1 MRISILALLWAGLAA
16 CPLLRAQSTFGTVL
30 DTVTEAEFSVPIA
43 RRTVAKVTARVPV
56 IDTEKGVIADSKTS
70 EQITRLPLNDCAT
83 DGLARVGGG
92 RCIAPTICGGT
103 GPG

>member
-1 MRISILALLWAGLAA
+1 VLSWAVLLA

-43 RRTVAKVTARVPV
+43 RRTVAKVTARVPL
-56 IDTEKGVIADSKTS
+56 IDTENGVIADSENS
-70 EQITRLPLNDCAT
+70 EQITRLPLNYRAT
-83 DGLARVGGG
+83 DGLARAGGG
-92 RCIAPTICGGT
+92 RCIAPTIRGEA